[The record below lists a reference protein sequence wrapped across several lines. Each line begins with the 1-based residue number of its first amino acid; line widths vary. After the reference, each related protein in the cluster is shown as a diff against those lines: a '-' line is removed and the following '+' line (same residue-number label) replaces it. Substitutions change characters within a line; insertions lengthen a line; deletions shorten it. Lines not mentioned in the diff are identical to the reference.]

1 MQLQSIPS
9 VMGLSGEKETHKTA
23 EDEDGVGHASQD
35 GLAENVPVA
44 HGGHGDD

>member
-1 MQLQSIPS
+1 MPLQSFHGVI
-9 VMGLSGEKETHKTA
+9 GLSGERETHKTA
-23 EDEDGVGHASQD
+23 EDEDGVGHASQN